1 MSTAVP
7 KNISRTKRELE
18 DSSFSIQQIL
28 DPQEVVD
35 KYLDSLSA
43 GINRIQEIVP
53 LIVDI
58 IEGLQDLTWQD
69 TKPNERTLKALNSL
83 LDMSR
88 GTTQKL
94 NNFKNRILTQDF
106 REKCPDATEL
116 LESNILILEETIDDV
131 HAIFFRLPN
140 NPAFKDICDKFSL
153 LDN

>member
-28 DPQEVVD
+28 DPHEVVD
-35 KYLDSLSA
+35 KYLDLLSA
-43 GINRIQEIVP
+43 DINRIQEIVP
-53 LIVDI
+53 LIIDI

-69 TKPNERTLKALNSL
+69 AKPNEKTLKALNSL

-94 NNFKNRILTQDF
+94 NNFKNRILTKDF

-116 LESNILILEETIDDV
+116 LESNILIIEETIDDV

-140 NPAFKDICDKFSL
+140 NSAFKDVCDKFSL